1 MVDNQTLK
9 HIEKLAYEYWQER
22 GSPLGSPDID
32 WLRAEQ
38 QVEELARSWH
48 LRENFGE
55 SSGIRQKKA
64 VRDDEVRVSTATT
77 GSG

>member
-9 HIEKLAYEYWQER
+9 HIAKLAYEYWQER

-38 QVEELARSWH
+38 HVEELARSWH

-55 SSGIRQKKA
+55 SSGIRQEKTGA
-64 VRDDEVRVSTATT
+64 DDERRAATATT
-77 GSG
+77 GSS